1 MTYTH
6 PLPNGGTLTTE
17 ISTASEASIK
27 AGLAEVARVAA
38 LVAPVSQVDAVVGE
52 QAVAILE
59 RLRDLLGVESM
70 GAVEAEVELMRG
82 PDVLTEWPAG
92 VLPGLWRYYRLDD
105 NMKRR
110 LTVEGRWYEDGGL
123 IVFVDE
129 MGSRRSWTAGHYKD
143 GERFERVREEV

>member
-1 MTYTH
+1 MTYAH

-17 ISTASEASIK
+17 INTASEASIK

-70 GAVEAEVELMRG
+70 GDVEAEVERMVG
-82 PDVLTEWPAG
+82 KV
-92 VLPGLWRYYRLDD
+92 
-105 NMKRR
+105 K
-110 LTVEGRWYEDGGL
+110 
-123 IVFVDE
+123 
-129 MGSRRSWTAGHYKD
+129 S
-143 GERFERVREEV
+143 

>member
-6 PLPNGGTLTTE
+6 PLPNGGTLTAE

-59 RLRDLLGVESM
+59 RLRDLLGVGSV
-70 GAVEAEVELMRG
+70 GAVEAEVERMVG
-82 PDVLTEWPAG
+82 KV
-92 VLPGLWRYYRLDD
+92 
-105 NMKRR
+105 K
-110 LTVEGRWYEDGGL
+110 
-123 IVFVDE
+123 
-129 MGSRRSWTAGHYKD
+129 S
-143 GERFERVREEV
+143 